1 VRVSNSQAQF
11 ETSDVTLVSRLL
23 DGQFPNYDK
32 VIPKNAE
39 RKIHFDRAQLLNA
52 VRRVNIVA
60 KGSAEKAILTTKGN
74 LVEMT
79 AESPDVGKAFEE
91 VPVSMDGGDITIA
104 FNARY
109 LQEVLS
115 ILDGEQVTLE
125 LTGALNP
132 GILRPSNSD
141 GFLYV
146 VMPMQV

>member
-1 VRVSNSQAQF
+1 M
-11 ETSDVTLVSRLL
+11 
-23 DGQFPNYDK
+23 
-32 VIPKNAE
+32 
-39 RKIHFDRAQLLNA
+39 NA

-60 KGSAEKAILTTKGN
+60 KESAEKAILTTKGD
-74 LVEMT
+74 LVEIT

-91 VPVSMDGGDITIA
+91 VPVSMDGTDITIA

-109 LQEVLS
+109 LQEVLN
-115 ILDGEQVTLE
+115 ILDGERVALE

-132 GILRPSNSD
+132 GILRPGNSE